1 MLTRRGI
8 HESTISFA
16 MFLDV
21 KFPELV
27 KSSKSL
33 ERAMSTWSSQSRY
46 QDVGF
51 KIFVAKE
58 ILRVS
63 LTSSLGRCIQVAS
76 TQGPERLELI
86 MEKDLAL
93 CDCTAC
99 LLRLMSSSSGTPLR
113 YRSRISSETMLEM
126 KVSNNARC
134 MHEIYNLSH
143 ISVQDLQDPSKIPD
157 VYVVSSLFLF
167 ITSLTKFTHHHSYKE
182 DILVPNAQDSPFPSL
197 CPVLDSLGIA
207 THSLSPQIVRRHCL
221 TLKAFRNMC
230 SVTSSESMM
239 KVKTENVS
247 SNSVSLVV
255 TAKFDSTQK
264 AYNLHCELRTKC
276 SSAYISFIFLYS

>member
-99 LLRLMSSSSGTPLR
+99 LLRLMSSSSGTWC
-113 YRSRISSETMLEM
+113 SSAKRE
-126 KVSNNARC
+126 NFN
-134 MHEIYNLSH
+134 H
-143 ISVQDLQDPSKIPD
+143 IPQIRDE
-157 VYVVSSLFLF
+157 Y
-167 ITSLTKFTHHHSYKE
+167 HS
-182 DILVPNAQDSPFPSL
+182 
-197 CPVLDSLGIA
+197 IA
-207 THSLSPQIVRRHCL
+207 HSLSL
-221 TLKAFRNMC
+221 
-230 SVTSSESMM
+230 
-239 KVKTENVS
+239 
-247 SNSVSLVV
+247 
-255 TAKFDSTQK
+255 
-264 AYNLHCELRTKC
+264 ELRT
-276 SSAYISFIFLYS
+276 SFV